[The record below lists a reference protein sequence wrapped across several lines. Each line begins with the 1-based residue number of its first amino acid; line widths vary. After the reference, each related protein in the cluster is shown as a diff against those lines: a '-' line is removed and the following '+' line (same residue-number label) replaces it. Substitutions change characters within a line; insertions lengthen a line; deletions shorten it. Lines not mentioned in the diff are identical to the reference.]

1 MSRGAL
7 AQPSPDGG
15 APSAGV
21 VRRAAAPLG
30 GTGVLEMQRIRSE
43 LLRQIQEA
51 KSVQES
57 QLKDLDSRL
66 SEAKRDLQPRLR
78 YLETCQSISQGQ
90 LEQAQRKFKDIAGSD
105 VSNLRRQL
113 DDLQGRFDRFAKI
126 NVQSSIKPMSDDF
139 RQSKAKFEELVISTT
154 SSFKRLSDAVKEIAD
169 NLNATHT
176 KLRSEHTGFATDLD
190 DLEPKVCSVEQQIGQ
205 LRVLMEGI
213 PSASRS
219 AALAGQLAEIPK
231 TIARIENEV
240 LPAQIEKLRVEL
252 EGAISEIRKMCDA
265 QMEQLS
271 AGLDEMSTSDEEM
284 EERRSQAEQFLA
296 IAMTKTFD
304 IERSFSLLSEDTRTR
319 LRNLDQGITSKLT
332 ILITRIADFSEE
344 RANRATEF
352 DSQAASD
359 LASVSGQIEH
369 TVKAL
374 SDQVGS
380 RSEEN
385 EEAQVENM
393 EKIVGLR
400 DQIDGPADLAGR
412 VCDAEGQLNELVA
425 GVEET
430 MGAWVSP
437 KVVAARLK
445 RIEDRL
451 LEYET
456 KLNQIDSQG
465 IGKSARFT
473 PVIEAIPEPPL
484 ETPKVVNS
492 PP

>member
-1 MSRGAL
+1 V
-7 AQPSPDGG
+7 DGENWWEV
-15 APSAGV
+15 A
-21 VRRAAAPLG
+21 R
-30 GTGVLEMQRIRSE
+30 EE
-43 LLRQIQEA
+43 NNE
-51 KSVQES
+51 
-57 QLKDLDSRL
+57 
-66 SEAKRDLQPRLR
+66 
-78 YLETCQSISQGQ
+78 
-90 LEQAQRKFKDIAGSD
+90 
-105 VSNLRRQL
+105 QL
-113 DDLQGRFDRFAKI
+113 DNLLGRFDRFAKI
-126 NVQSSIKPMSDDF
+126 DVQSSIKPMSDDF

-154 SSFKRLSDAVKEIAD
+154 SSFKRLSDTVKEIAD

-219 AALAGQLAEIPK
+219 AALAAQLAAIPE

-240 LPAQIEKLRVEL
+240 LPAQIEKSRVEL
-252 EGAISEIRKMCDA
+252 EGAISETRKMCDA

-271 AGLDEMSTSDEEM
+271 AGLDEMSTSDEEV
-284 EERRSQAEQFLA
+284 ERRSQADQFLA

-332 ILITRIADFSEE
+332 ILITRIADVSEE
-344 RANRATEF
+344 RANRTTEF
-352 DSQAASD
+352 NSQAASD

-380 RSEEN
+380 RSQEN

-412 VCDAEGQLNELVA
+412 VRDAEGQLSELVA
-425 GVEET
+425 GVEGT

-465 IGKSARFT
+465 VGKAARFT
-473 PVIEAIPEPPL
+473 PVIEDIPEPPP